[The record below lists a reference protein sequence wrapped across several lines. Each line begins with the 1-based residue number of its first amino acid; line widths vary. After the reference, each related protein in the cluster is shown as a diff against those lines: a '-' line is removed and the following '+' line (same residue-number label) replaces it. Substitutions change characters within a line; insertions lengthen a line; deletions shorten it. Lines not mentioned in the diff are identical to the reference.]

1 MAKRRGRDGRAY
13 RPWLVLAGFV
23 TAIVNVLRLH
33 RPDGCYL
40 LAERKIWGHRSLW
53 EK

>member
-23 TAIVNVLRLH
+23 TAIVNVLRGRVSELVEIG
-33 RPDGCYL
+33 RRRNL
-40 LAERKIWGHRSLW
+40 RVN
-53 EK
+53 